1 MMIFSYSS
9 LRPRLSQSV
18 LLAAIISASF
28 CIIVFATVITSPA
41 IPSAYGHAIPS
52 TYSIEPNS
60 ILQTGAIPSELVL
73 SFSERPDPQ
82 TSYIRV
88 LNSQNDRIDN
98 DDFTISSS
106 NPRQATV
113 TLDETKLEQ
122 DGVYTV
128 SWRALSLDDGHIA
141 QGSYV
146 FGIGNVTP
154 DSVAGDNNQQQPQTQ
169 TITYVTSTADA
180 LLRWPLIVAQT
191 AIVGGVMAYFIL
203 QGGGRRRGL
212 FSKLSNPLN
221 QLSFDLNLVAKK
233 RFVLILIAGALAIAI
248 SGTALVFLQASN
260 LETDGGSSS
269 DQYLST
275 VQSLIFGSPAGLVWG
290 IRIATSAIIASLA
303 LLYFVVEKRADVQKT
318 SSTST
323 TTSSSSSSAI
333 LLLAILAAGAVSIF
347 SNSMLSH
354 NSAATFLP
362 SVAVFAD
369 WLHFMAVSAWIG
381 GLFYFSAVL
390 LFAMKSNEKEAGASS
405 AATAYHLSVTLPRF
419 SLIATASLGIIGV
432 TGLYMTWIQLQ
443 TLDSLFYTP
452 YGNNLII
459 KLSAALPM
467 VLLGA
472 YHQVKLHKSILLMAS
487 IGRGSRKESMEH
499 TDTVNSTSKNA
510 VSKFGRTVKIES
522 LIGIGVLLAASLLTI
537 TSPPSQMMTEH
548 QEEEATGGGGT
559 MPEMEMQDNTTTTTS
574 SSTAAAPGY
583 SQQVTISGV
592 DTTLEITPFHAGFN
606 TFTITLSDAATG
618 SPPQNINAVY
628 LRFTNQEARIGP
640 IITTLNSTGEGSGSR
655 YSAIGGYMSQ
665 PGNWEIDLVV
675 QRIGAYD
682 LNHSFEA
689 NLGESSDHE
698 NMDMGAEMNMNME
711 DHEEAGTST
720 ITSDATENESE
731 PLSSSPQPPPAFD
744 SFAWLA
750 IGLSIAVGAGSAYY
764 FRKSKKQLEGTLK
777 TLEGRRN
784 P

>member
-1 MMIFSYSS
+1 MIFSYFSH
-9 LRPRLSQSV
+9 RPRLSQSV
-18 LLAAIISASF
+18 LLAAIISATL
-28 CIIVFATVITSPA
+28 CTIVFATVITSPA
-41 IPSAYGHAIPS
+41 IPLAYGHAIPS

-60 ILQTGAIPSELVL
+60 ILQADSIPSELVI

-82 TSYIRV
+82 ISYIRV
-88 LNSQNDRIDN
+88 LNSQNERIDN
-98 DDFTISSS
+98 DDFTVSGSS
-106 NPRQATV
+106 NPRQAMV
-113 TLDETKLEQ
+113 TLDETKLEEE
-122 DGVYTV
+122 GVYTV

-154 DSVAGDNNQQQPQTQ
+154 GNVAGGNNQQQTQTQ

-191 AIVGGVMAYFIL
+191 AIVGGVIAYFIL
-203 QGGGRRRGL
+203 QSGGRRRGL
-212 FSKLSNPLN
+212 FFKLSNHHN
-221 QLSFDLNLVAKK
+221 QLSFDLNLFAKK
-233 RFVLILIAGALAIAI
+233 RLAIILIGGALSIAI

-260 LETDGGSSS
+260 LDTDSGSNSS
-269 DQYLST
+269 NTNDQYLST
-275 VQSLIFGSPAGLVWG
+275 VQSLLFGSPAGAVWS
-290 IRIATSAIIASLA
+290 IRIATSAIIAVLA
-303 LLYFVVEKRADVQKT
+303 LLYFLLARRAHVQR
-318 SSTST
+318 
-323 TTSSSSSSAI
+323 TSSSSSSSSSSSLAI
-333 LLLAILAAGAVSIF
+333 LLAILAAGAVSIF

-369 WLHFMAVSAWIG
+369 WLHFMAVSAWVG

-390 LFAMKSNEKEAGASS
+390 LNSIKSSEKEAGES
-405 AATAYHLSVTLPRF
+405 AAAYHLSVILPRF

-432 TGLYMTWIQLQ
+432 TGIYMAWIQLQ
-443 TLDSLFYTP
+443 TLDSLFYAQ

-487 IGRGSRKESMEH
+487 IGRGSKKGSQQH
-499 TDTVNSTSKNA
+499 TDTANINTGNNA

-522 LIGIGVLLAASLLTI
+522 LIGIGVLFAASLLTI
-537 TSPPSQMMTEH
+537 TSPPSQMTTEH
-548 QEEEATGGGGT
+548 QEAAGGS
-559 MPEMEMQDNTTTTTS
+559 MPKMKMQGTTTS
-574 SSTAAAPGY
+574 TAASPGY
-583 SQQVTISGV
+583 SQQVKISGV

-640 IITTLNSTGEGSGSR
+640 IVTTLNSTGEGSGN
-655 YSAIGGYMSQ
+655 YSAIGGYLSQ
-665 PGNWEIDLVV
+665 TGNWEIDLVV
-675 QRIGAYD
+675 QRIGEYD
-682 LNHSFEA
+682 LNHRFEA
-689 NLGESSDHE
+689 NLGAASSDHE
-698 NMDMGAEMNMNME
+698 NMDMGADTNMNMNMNME
-711 DHEEAGTST
+711 DHEEASTST
-720 ITSDATENESE
+720 STSDADTTENVLE
-731 PLSSSPQPPPAFD
+731 SSSPSPPTFN

-750 IGLSIAVGAGSAYY
+750 IGLSVAVVAGSAYY

-777 TLEGRRN
+777 TLEGSVN

>member
-1 MMIFSYSS
+1 
-9 LRPRLSQSV
+9 
-18 LLAAIISASF
+18 
-28 CIIVFATVITSPA
+28 
-41 IPSAYGHAIPS
+41 
-52 TYSIEPNS
+52 
-60 ILQTGAIPSELVL
+60 
-73 SFSERPDPQ
+73 
-82 TSYIRV
+82 
-88 LNSQNDRIDN
+88 
-98 DDFTISSS
+98 
-106 NPRQATV
+106 
-113 TLDETKLEQ
+113 
-122 DGVYTV
+122 
-128 SWRALSLDDGHIA
+128 
-141 QGSYV
+141 
-146 FGIGNVTP
+146 
-154 DSVAGDNNQQQPQTQ
+154 
-169 TITYVTSTADA
+169 
-180 LLRWPLIVAQT
+180 
-191 AIVGGVMAYFIL
+191 
-203 QGGGRRRGL
+203 
-212 FSKLSNPLN
+212 
-221 QLSFDLNLVAKK
+221 
-233 RFVLILIAGALAIAI
+233 
-248 SGTALVFLQASN
+248 
-260 LETDGGSSS
+260 
-269 DQYLST
+269 
-275 VQSLIFGSPAGLVWG
+275 
-290 IRIATSAIIASLA
+290 
-303 LLYFVVEKRADVQKT
+303 
-318 SSTST
+318 
-323 TTSSSSSSAI
+323 
-333 LLLAILAAGAVSIF
+333 
-347 SNSMLSH
+347 
-354 NSAATFLP
+354 
-362 SVAVFAD
+362 
-369 WLHFMAVSAWIG
+369 
-381 GLFYFSAVL
+381 
-390 LFAMKSNEKEAGASS
+390 MKSNEKEAGASS

-432 TGLYMTWIQLQ
+432 TGLYMAWIQLQ

-640 IITTLNSTGEGSGSR
+640 IITTLNSTGESDGSR

-689 NLGESSDHE
+689 NLGASSDHE

-720 ITSDATENESE
+720 ITSDATENE
-731 PLSSSPQPPPAFD
+731 LDSSSSSSPPAFD

>member
-1 MMIFSYSS
+1 MIFPSPSS
-9 LRPRLSQSV
+9 SGSKSLPSMM
-18 LLAAIISASF
+18 LAAIIVAATWLF
-28 CIIVFATVITSPA
+28 IIVVITQPT

-52 TYSIEPNS
+52 TFSIEPNS
-60 ILQTGAIPSELVL
+60 ILQTDSIPSELVI

-82 TSYIRV
+82 ISYIRV
-88 LNSQNDRIDN
+88 VNSQNERIDN
-98 DDFTISSS
+98 DDFTVSDS

-113 TLDETKLEQ
+113 TLDTSKLEE

-154 DSVAGDNNQQQPQTQ
+154 DSVAGNNNQQQTATQ

-191 AIVGGVMAYFIL
+191 AIVGGVMAYFVL
-203 QGGGRRRGL
+203 HSGGRRRRL
-212 FSKLSNPLN
+212 FNLSNHHN
-221 QLSFDLNLVAKK
+221 QFLFDLNLFAKK
-233 RFVLILIAGALAIAI
+233 RFTIILIAGALAIAL

-260 LETDGGSSS
+260 LEADSSNSGSVSA

-275 VQSLIFGSPAGLVWG
+275 VRTLIFDSPAGVVWI
-290 IRIATSAIIASLA
+290 IRIATSAIIAALA
-303 LLYFVVEKRADVQKT
+303 LLYFLLAKRADVQTT
-318 SSTST
+318 SSSGS
-323 TTSSSSSSAI
+323 SSSSSSAI
-333 LLLAILAAGAVSIF
+333 LLLTILVAGAASIF

-369 WLHFMAVSAWIG
+369 WLHFMAVSAWVG
-381 GLFYFSAVL
+381 GLFYFAAVL
-390 LFAMKSNEKEAGASS
+390 LFAIKSNEKKVGASS
-405 AATAYHLSVTLPRF
+405 AATAYHLSVILPRF

-432 TGLYMTWIQLQ
+432 TGLYMAWIQLH
-443 TLDSLFYTP
+443 TLDSLFYTQ

-472 YHQVKLHKSILLMAS
+472 YNQVKLHKNIVLLAS
-487 IGRGSRKESMEH
+487 VGRGSRKEEGFTAHSS
-499 TDTVNSTSKNA
+499 DTISDMINNS
-510 VSKFGRTVKIES
+510 VSKFGKTVKIES
-522 LIGIGVLLAASLLTI
+522 LIGIGVLFAASLLTI
-537 TSPPSQMMTEH
+537 TSPPSQMTEH
-548 QEEEATGGGGT
+548 QEEATGGT
-559 MPEMEMQDNTTTTTS
+559 MPEMEMQDTTTTS
-574 SSTAAAPGY
+574 TAAPGF
-583 SQQVTISGV
+583 SEQVTISGV

-606 TFTITLSDAATG
+606 TFTVTLSDAAASG
-618 SPPQNINAVY
+618 LPPQNINAVY

-640 IITTLNSTGEGSGSR
+640 IVTTLNSTGEGSGR
-655 YSAIGGYMSQ
+655 YTAIGGYMSQ

-675 QRIGAYD
+675 QRIEAYD

-689 NLGESSDHE
+689 NLGASSDHE
-698 NMDMGAEMNMNME
+698 NMDMGADMNMNME
-711 DHEEAGTST
+711 DHEAGTST
-720 ITSDATENESE
+720 ITSDTDATENV
-731 PLSSSPQPPPAFD
+731 LDSSPSPPAFD

-750 IGLSIAVGAGSAYY
+750 IGLSVAVGVGSAYY
-764 FRKSKKQLEGTLK
+764 FRKSKNQLEGTLK
-777 TLEGRRN
+777 TLEGKEG
-784 P
+784 